1 MVFKF
6 FLIFF
11 LSINLSYAN
20 VIYEKNEII
29 ITEIDYL
36 KYLDI
41 YVNTYGEALSKNHAI
56 KNIVLIKKTI
66 TALNRN
72 NPDYIV
78 NLDNHL
84 EKQFGKDI
92 FKDKT
97 TIDIFRFMRLK
108 NDFIT
113 NYYLNDFNI
122 NDLSNI
128 FYLRKEMIFPISQNQ
143 CLTLDKM
150 EDLRNDSY
158 FVSNFYQ
165 NLKNNLKNFQT
176 SINGKIYDV
185 CIDKKNFEI
194 IQKSILKF
202 IEKKIENNF
211 NQFIYENVY

>member
-1 MVFKF
+1 M
-6 FLIFF
+6 
-11 LSINLSYAN
+11 
-20 VIYEKNEII
+20 KNEII

-66 TALNRN
+66 NALNQN
-72 NPDYIV
+72 NPDYII
-78 NLDNHL
+78 NLDNNL

-92 FKDKT
+92 FKDKIT
-97 TIDIFRFMRLK
+97 LDIFRFMRLK

-128 FYLRKEMIFPISQNQ
+128 FYSRKEMIFPISQNQ

-150 EDLRNDSY
+150 ENLRNDSY

-185 CIDKKNFEI
+185 CIDEK
-194 IQKSILKF
+194 ILR
-202 IEKKIENNF
+202 
-211 NQFIYENVY
+211 

>member
-6 FLIFF
+6 IFIFF
-11 LSINLSYAN
+11 ISIHFSYAN
-20 VIYEKNEII
+20 IIYEKNEII

-41 YVNTYGEALSKNHAI
+41 YINTYGEDLSKNHAI

-66 TALNRN
+66 NALNQN

-78 NLDNHL
+78 NLDNNL

-97 TIDIFRFMRLK
+97 TLDIFRFMKLK

-128 FYLRKEMIFPISQNQ
+128 FSRKEMIFPISQNQ

-150 EDLRNDSY
+150 ENLRNDSY

-185 CIDKKNFEI
+185 CIDEKNFEI

-211 NQFIYENVY
+211 NQFIYERVY

>member
-6 FLIFF
+6 FLIFY

-20 VIYEKNEII
+20 IIYEKNEII

-41 YVNTYGEALSKNHAI
+41 YVNTYGETLSKNHAI

-66 TALNRN
+66 NALNQN

-108 NDFIT
+108 NDFIS

-122 NDLSNI
+122 NDLSTI
-128 FYLRKEMIFPISQNQ
+128 FYSRKEMIFPISQNQ
-143 CLTLDKM
+143 CLTINKM
-150 EDLRNDSY
+150 ENLRNDSY

-176 SINGKIYDV
+176 SINGRIYDV
-185 CIDKKNFEI
+185 CIDEKNFEI
-194 IQKSILKF
+194 IQKSILRF